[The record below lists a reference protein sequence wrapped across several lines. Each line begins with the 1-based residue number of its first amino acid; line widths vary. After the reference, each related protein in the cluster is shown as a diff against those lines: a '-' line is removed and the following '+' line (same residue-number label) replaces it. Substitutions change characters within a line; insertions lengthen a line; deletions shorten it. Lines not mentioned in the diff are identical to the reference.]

1 MFILDDIMLRELG
14 IEIPGLSLLWTI
26 EQLREF
32 AIKELYNPEK
42 IRSQIKENRL
52 LYEIGEVSLEE
63 YERTNVSLLHKLQL
77 AQRSEEMNI
86 HVRSD
91 ILGTG

>member
-1 MFILDDIMLRELG
+1 MLRELG
-14 IEIPGLSLLWTI
+14 IEIPGISLLWTM

-32 AIKELYNPEK
+32 AFKELYNPEK
-42 IRSQIKENRL
+42 IRGQIKENRL
-52 LYEIGEVSLEE
+52 LYELGEVSLKE
-63 YERTNVSLLHKLQL
+63 YERKNAELLRKLQL

-86 HVRSD
+86 RVRSD